1 MSYGRDLLDPQS
13 NLTTQTYIS
22 LTNKFKNF
30 DLNYNYFLSYYCYY
44 RLLDIIGGDNRTLMQ
59 RLIIHL
65 SNFFVMQREFGYPS
79 NRPESEPSEK

>member
-30 DLNYNYFLSYYCYY
+30 DLNYNYFLRYIIAIN
-44 RLLDIIGGDNRTLMQ
+44 RLLYIIGGDDRTLMR

-65 SNFFVMQREFGYPS
+65 SNFFVMQREFEYPS
-79 NRPESEPSEK
+79 NRPEPNEK